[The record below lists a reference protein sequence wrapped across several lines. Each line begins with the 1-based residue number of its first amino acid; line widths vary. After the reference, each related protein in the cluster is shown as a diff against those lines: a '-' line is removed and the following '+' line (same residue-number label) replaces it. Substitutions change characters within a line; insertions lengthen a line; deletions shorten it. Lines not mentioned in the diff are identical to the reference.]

1 MKHTRWIAAAV
12 VCLVLAGCTRGVD
25 APRPKRE
32 PPVAPITAG
41 QVSDLLSERATS
53 DEDPNLFATVEP
65 EECAGLA
72 QEVDPPFI
80 FDTTPA
86 AHDGGQW
93 FADDAERSV
102 SIEEMV
108 GVYRGDFDPKA
119 AIDAVTR
126 TVRSCSGTLTATAME
141 GEVVHFRRLPL
152 TDSGSPG
159 IVLWSM
165 AGEWSCDNAFIAAHN
180 AAIEL
185 TACGE
190 ANGFDVLSLAQD
202 ALKRIET
209 LANMT
214 A

>member
-1 MKHTRWIAAAV
+1 MKHTRWIAVVV

-41 QVSDLLSERATS
+41 QVSDLLSERATP
-53 DEDPNLFATVEP
+53 DEDPNLFVTVKP

-80 FDTTPA
+80 FDARPA

-119 AIDAVTR
+119 AID
-126 TVRSCSGTLTATAME
+126 E
-141 GEVVHFRRLPL
+141 
-152 TDSGSPG
+152 
-159 IVLWSM
+159 
-165 AGEWSCDNAFIAAHN
+165 
-180 AAIEL
+180 
-185 TACGE
+185 
-190 ANGFDVLSLAQD
+190 VLSL
-202 ALKRIET
+202 IHI
-209 LANMT
+209 
-214 A
+214 